1 MDLALVDCNCFDR
14 INEVKYD
21 NQNKEDYEFIEIVVI
36 PENQFCTIDSSLR
49 VLIIQ
54 GVGKEWD
61 AEVIFYAMLD
71 LKKF

>member
-14 INEVKYD
+14 INEVNYD

-36 PENQFCTIDSSLR
+36 PENQFCPIDSSLR
-49 VLIIQ
+49 DLIIQ
-54 GVGKEWD
+54 GGGNELD

-71 LKKF
+71 FKKF